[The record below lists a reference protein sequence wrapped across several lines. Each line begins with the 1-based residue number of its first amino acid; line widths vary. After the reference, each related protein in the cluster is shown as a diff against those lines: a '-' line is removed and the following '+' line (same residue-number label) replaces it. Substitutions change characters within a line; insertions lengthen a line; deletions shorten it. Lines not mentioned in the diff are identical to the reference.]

1 MKTEKEFEESIKKHL
16 KELPKGYIESLKRD
30 YKDDT
35 MVIMHDLLPEDIKQ
49 SIASEARQLLDKE
62 SERRELIVEQSG
74 GTPRSYNSVGR
85 DIIPKKSL
93 TSYPQ

>member
-49 SIASEARQLLDKE
+49 SIASEARQLLSAYSK
-62 SERRELIVEQSG
+62 LIA
-74 GTPRSYNSVGR
+74 
-85 DIIPKKSL
+85 
-93 TSYPQ
+93 